1 MLQASQA
8 RLRLVVIVTTVVAA
22 GGAATLPAIATG
34 VIYREWADTG
44 ALAATLIF
52 GGLVGLAG
60 RRFVGTAIPF
70 TSREGFAA
78 VALSWLVLIL
88 FGTLP

>member
-1 MLQASQA
+1 MLQTSHA

-44 ALAATLIF
+44 ALAAAL
-52 GGLVGLAG
+52 
-60 RRFVGTAIPF
+60 
-70 TSREGFAA
+70 A
-78 VALSWLVLIL
+78 VAYWMVSAMC
-88 FGTLP
+88 LPASASST